1 MPRLQDLHNLHPLP
15 QASSWLIRKQ
25 AAKRTDV
32 NEFGHTRLTSFWQQ
46 TVKKN
51 KKFEIFN
58 FHAFSRRPNG
68 ALSKTE
74 SCDDQILRRA
84 HWKVLLLHQSLNKK
98 CMKNKFKKKKDK
110 QMKTYILDGIL
121 RRRRRSQGERQ
132 RERGSR
138 PLTMSGVWVI
148 NSRDAKATRWLMIRV
163 SSETKPQL
171 YSKAS
176 PKIPLSV
183 FWHLLTLFTF

>member
-1 MPRLQDLHNLHPLP
+1 MFSPSKRC
-15 QASSWLIRKQ
+15 AKQ
-25 AAKRTDV
+25 
-32 NEFGHTRLTSFWQQ
+32 NW
-46 TVKKN
+46 
-51 KKFEIFN
+51 
-58 FHAFSRRPNG
+58 
-68 ALSKTE
+68 
-74 SCDDQILRRA
+74 ILRWSNFEKSA
-84 HWKVLLLHQSLNKK
+84 LKSTPPPSKLKQEMHEKQIFL
-98 CMKNKFKKKKDK
+98 KKDK

-132 RERGSR
+132 RDRGSR

-148 NSRDAKATRWLMIRV
+148 NSRDSKAMRWLMIRV

-176 PKIPLSV
+176 PKIPLSL